1 MDSGATLR
9 MGTASGF
16 ALSILP
22 NIYPEDIL
30 KTIVLAVLGASASFA
45 MSLLLKL
52 VTRKISRKREK

>member
-1 MDSGATLR
+1 M
-9 MGTASGF
+9 
-16 ALSILP
+16 SILP
-22 NIYPEDIL
+22 NIYPEDML